1 MSLLEYDIIN
11 NTIDKSKSWIDI
23 SKQIIYS
30 REILHRYRYYN
41 FATKYD
47 KSTNSYSYY
56 LIHSINNINN
66 NSKVM
71 QFDNYGRAKIKVNTI
86 FKELGFD
93 CKSKNHNI
101 TLKLKEENK
110 DYDIYL
116 IEDL

>member
-56 LIHSINNINN
+56 L
-66 NSKVM
+66 
-71 QFDNYGRAKIKVNTI
+71 
-86 FKELGFD
+86 
-93 CKSKNHNI
+93 
-101 TLKLKEENK
+101 
-110 DYDIYL
+110 
-116 IEDL
+116 